1 MIFIRFC
8 GPQALIGQGRKS
20 RPHAEN
26 KTVTDKTFIR
36 FRGPQALKDMDEFRA
51 EDTDGIVEFCWE
63 QPTQL
68 LRHTAAPQNSAPV
81 LKTST
86 TTASPL
92 GPAISA
98 GERGR
103 MARRTHAAV
112 SRPFSYSTKAI
123 VSVG

>member
-1 MIFIRFC
+1 LL
-8 GPQALIGQGRKS
+8 QVESGRT
-20 RPHAEN
+20 HAEN
-26 KTVTDKTFIR
+26 KTVTDRTFIS

-68 LRHTAAPQNSAPV
+68 LRHTAVRRAPLLKNSTA
-81 LKTST
+81 
-86 TTASPL
+86 TASPL

-98 GERGR
+98 GEPGR